1 MFTARFKLSFAE
13 LSMLSRVESL
23 VNSPWIH
30 RMSWTLIVNF
40 AYPFIWIHK
49 IFIKWFRGTERCGVM
64 EKRRLNSRR
73 CWLSLQG
80 IPILFCFFIRRI
92 WELTITI
99 MELFQLLA
107 RDESVV
113 HSSVDSVIHV
123 EVRGLKFNPRRGK
136 LCHFETLRL

>member
-1 MFTARFKLSFAE
+1 
-13 LSMLSRVESL
+13 
-23 VNSPWIH
+23 
-30 RMSWTLIVNF
+30 
-40 AYPFIWIHK
+40 
-49 IFIKWFRGTERCGVM
+49 
-64 EKRRLNSRR
+64 
-73 CWLSLQG
+73 
-80 IPILFCFFIRRI
+80 
-92 WELTITI
+92 